1 MDGDTIATRAFE
13 GDDEKVGVYS
23 ISSGTA
29 VRALEGHSE
38 PVSALSMDAGRLAS
52 ASADGTARL
61 WDLSS
66 GECLA
71 KTHSSGEALRG
82 VSLRGNFLAT
92 GCAANR
98 ASLFQLGEGKSDDG
112 RTWKGYRRSE
122 FDDRGEGE
130 GGGHEGGEDR
140 GGIVEV
146 LLPRVG
152 EMRHDGSVYCVV
164 VTAGGRVASLGWN
177 STDLKLWGL
186 DGAQLEVALPSAS
199 GFAMVLDS
207 SDAIIFLGLRSGH
220 VACYSMEDGLM
231 HGIFAA
237 NAARREVSALAL
249 CGELHRGVTLV
260 CACEHAPQ
268 AIRIMG
274 LPPKVA
280 GDMAWKAKPE
290 LLCTHGARRSPLPAV
305 RPSAA
310 LLLCTP
316 FALSSSPVAIAHARL
331 RLILAPPLLPPP
343 PTLLLTPPPP
353 LLSVRH
359 ADALHGVVGVALH
372 STLGLLVS
380 AGPEDEL
387 EVWRPKDPSYVQPD
401 PKAAAKKMLKT
412 LPSTQLPIDLSDP
425 SIRALC
431 QDPRLTT
438 HSEGRITDASL
449 CVPDAY

>member
-1 MDGDTIATRAFE
+1 M
-13 GDDEKVGVYS
+13 YS

-186 DGAQLEVALPSAS
+186 DGAQLEVALLGVRIRHGAGLVRRNHLPRAAKWPRRLLFD
-199 GFAMVLDS
+199 GGWLD
-207 SDAIIFLGLRSGH
+207 ARHLRSERGAAGGLSACTLRRASPRCDSRVRVRARAAGH
-220 VACYSMEDGLM
+220 PYNGPPSESGWGHGME
-231 HGIFAA
+231 
-237 NAARREVSALAL
+237 
-249 CGELHRGVTLV
+249 GE
-260 CACEHAPQ
+260 A
-268 AIRIMG
+268 
-274 LPPKVA
+274 
-280 GDMAWKAKPE
+280 
-290 LLCTHGARRSPLPAV
+290 
-305 RPSAA
+305 
-310 LLLCTP
+310 
-316 FALSSSPVAIAHARL
+316 
-331 RLILAPPLLPPP
+331 
-343 PTLLLTPPPP
+343 
-353 LLSVRH
+353 
-359 ADALHGVVGVALH
+359 
-372 STLGLLVS
+372 
-380 AGPEDEL
+380 
-387 EVWRPKDPSYVQPD
+387 
-401 PKAAAKKMLKT
+401 
-412 LPSTQLPIDLSDP
+412 
-425 SIRALC
+425 
-431 QDPRLTT
+431 
-438 HSEGRITDASL
+438 
-449 CVPDAY
+449 